1 MSERL
6 KERKKRYEG
15 SIHKS
20 KSYGYV
26 EILEYIN
33 VNRVVIKFIDTG
45 NIAERTLR
53 LILCGSIA
61 DKGRSNTVGVGIC
74 DSNSRVDGVKTR
86 EYVIWS
92 NMLRRCYSEVENDRD
107 ITYRDCSVSESFK
120 RFSYFKD
127 WCNSQIGFEQCGW
140 HLDKDIL
147 IKGNKEYSENS
158 CCFVPRQI
166 NNLFTLRNRFRGAL
180 PLGVEWS
187 GRLGKYISSIVKFG
201 KRVHLGVF
209 DKKEDAFL
217 AYKEAKEGYV
227 KNVADEFRDR
237 LDPRVYEALLKWTC
251 SIDD

>member
-1 MSERL
+1 MLERL
-6 KERKKRYEG
+6 KERKNKYEG

-20 KSYGYV
+20 KSCGDV
-26 EILEYIN
+26 EILQYIN
-33 VNRVVIKFIDTG
+33 TNRVVIKFIDTG
-45 NIAERTLR
+45 NITERTLSK
-53 LILCGSIA
+53 ILCGSVS
-61 DKGRSNTVGVGIC
+61 DKGRSNTIGVGIC

-92 NMLRRCYSEVENDRD
+92 NLLRRCYSEVEDDRN
-107 ITYRDCSVSESFK
+107 ITYKDCSVSENFK
-120 RFSYFKD
+120 RFSYFKE

-140 HLDKDIL
+140 FLDKDVL

-158 CCFVPRQI
+158 CCFVPREI
-166 NNLFTLRNRFRGAL
+166 NNLFTLRGRFRGVL
-180 PLGVEWS
+180 PLGVHWNYK
-187 GRLGKYISSIVKFG
+187 LGKYISSVVKYG

-217 AYKEAKEGYV
+217 AYKEAKESYV
-227 KNVADEFRDR
+227 KDVADAFRDR